1 MIFLCGFHL
10 LLDVSGVQGSVHKI
24 GHANQEPNVK
34 KSDCG
39 IAGSTSPGSTSLNAS
54 AELTEL
60 VDKVA
65 RRGQEMPSGLDSEL
79 ILKTR
84 GVSVLRGSKGGLSNL
99 HNQIAP
105 EHQVMVSA
113 IPSWP
118 KQVAY
123 SVFYIE

>member
-10 LLDVSGVQGSVHKI
+10 LLDVSGVQGSVHEV

-39 IAGSTSPGSTSLNAS
+39 IAASTSPGSTSLNAS

-60 VDKVA
+60 IDKVT

-84 GVSVLRGSKGGLSNL
+84 GVSVLRGPKGGLLNL
-99 HNQIAP
+99 QSEMAP
-105 EHQVMVSA
+105 EHRVMVSA

-118 KQVAY
+118 KHVAY
-123 SVFYIE
+123 IVFYIE

>member
-1 MIFLCGFHL
+1 M
-10 LLDVSGVQGSVHKI
+10 QGSDHEV
-24 GHANQEPNVK
+24 GRANREPNVK

-39 IAGSTSPGSTSLNAS
+39 IAASTTCGSMALNAS

-84 GVSVLRGSKGGLSNL
+84 GVSVLRGPKGGLSNL
-99 HNQIAP
+99 QSQMAP
-105 EHQVMVSA
+105 EHRVMVSA

-118 KQVAY
+118 KQVSY
-123 SVFYIE
+123 IVFYI